1 MSSRRASGE
10 TRDLRESQRSSMMTD
25 GMLSQTEG
33 EASGAGMRC
42 GWRQWAAMWA
52 TVLVGMALS
61 LLLTGRSALVL
72 TP

>member
-1 MSSRRASGE
+1 
-10 TRDLRESQRSSMMTD
+10 MTD

-52 TVLVGMALS
+52 TVLVG
-61 LLLTGRSALVL
+61 SAILCHFL
-72 TP
+72 NHILYGF

>member
-1 MSSRRASGE
+1 
-10 TRDLRESQRSSMMTD
+10 MTD